1 MRGLTVLLLAAWA
14 AGAAGTALAGE
25 LQCRTYWKNSLS
37 GMKAYTD
44 CSDDPY
50 YVPSESEGISWF
62 YGFRRMNKFWD
73 DKRDGL
79 RYNRDF
85 FLKTGM
91 TPAEADGLMR
101 ARDAGAAAAGQ
112 MAPDKIN
119 LDLAGL
125 ASSELFV
132 YSSTAAQKGLAGQ
145 FYDILMAQPQIAA
158 KTTDKDRSELRG
170 RLSKLSPDLARL
182 RNILDSFVSGE
193 TPRLGIGLGAF
204 RAANPGAEETSPNVY
219 TESKEQE
226 AVPLKVTRRFLDGKL
241 ISAMLSFAP
250 LANSWVE
257 LEQLRLLLN
266 QGYGWPLSCAARDQ
280 NEISCRWEDK
290 AGNTA
295 AIGSLAAPEG
305 GREITVTL
313 ISIKAIT
320 DLVETPGAAEV
331 SAE

>member
-1 MRGLTVLLLAAWA
+1 MRRSAILMLAAWFT
-14 AGAAGTALAGE
+14 GAAAAARAGD

-73 DKRDGL
+73 DKKDGL

-91 TPAEADGLMR
+91 TPAEVDGLMR

-112 MAPDKIN
+112 MASDKIN

-132 YSSTAAQKGLAGQ
+132 YSSTAAQNGLVDQ
-145 FYDILMAQPQIAA
+145 FYSILLAQPQIAA

-170 RLSKLSPDLARL
+170 RLAKLSPDLARL
-182 RNILDSFVSGE
+182 RRILESFVSGE
-193 TPRLGIGLGAF
+193 TPRLGIGLDAF
-204 RAANPGAEETSPNVY
+204 KAANTGAEEISPGVY
-219 TESKEQE
+219 AASKEQE
-226 AVPLKVTRRFLDGKL
+226 AVPLRDPSLYGREACLRYAVLRPAGEFLGGTGAAAPAAEPGIRLAAFLRCRRSERNFLQVGRQGGQYRGYWKPRFTGGRQGAHSHPYIDK
-241 ISAMLSFAP
+241 SY
-250 LANSWVE
+250 N
-257 LEQLRLLLN
+257 
-266 QGYGWPLSCAARDQ
+266 GYGGKPR
-280 NEISCRWEDK
+280 R
-290 AGNTA
+290 
-295 AIGSLAAPEG
+295 
-305 GREITVTL
+305 GR
-313 ISIKAIT
+313 
-320 DLVETPGAAEV
+320 GRG
-331 SAE
+331 

>member
-1 MRGLTVLLLAAWA
+1 MRRSAILMLAAW
-14 AGAAGTALAGE
+14 LAGPAAAARAGD

-37 GMKAYTD
+37 GVKAYTD

-73 DKRDGL
+73 DKKDGL

-91 TPAEADGLMR
+91 TPAEVDGLMR

-112 MAPDKIN
+112 MAADKIN

-132 YSSTAAQKGLAGQ
+132 YSSTAAQNGLVDQ
-145 FYDILMAQPQIAA
+145 FYSILLAQPQIAA

-170 RLSKLSPDLARL
+170 RLAKLSPDLARL
-182 RNILDSFVSGE
+182 RRILESFVSGE
-193 TPRLGIGLGAF
+193 TPRLGIGLDAF
-204 RAANPGAEETSPNVY
+204 KAANTGAEEISPGVY
-219 TESKEQE
+219 AASKEQE
-226 AVPLKVTRRFLDGKL
+226 AVPLRVTRRFMDGKL
-241 ISAMLSFAP
+241 VSAMLSFAP

-266 QGYGWPLSCAARDQ
+266 QAYGWPLSCAAGDQ

-295 AIGSLAAPEG
+295 AIGSLASPEG
-305 GREITVTL
+305 GRELTVTL

-320 DLVETPGAAEV
+320 DMVENPGEAAGAAE
-331 SAE
+331 